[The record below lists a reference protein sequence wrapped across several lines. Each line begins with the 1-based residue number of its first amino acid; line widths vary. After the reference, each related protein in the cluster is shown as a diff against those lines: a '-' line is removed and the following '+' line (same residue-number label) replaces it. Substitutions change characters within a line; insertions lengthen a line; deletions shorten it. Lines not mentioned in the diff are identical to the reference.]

1 MPELLFLLLPV
12 AAAYGWFMGR
22 NSAKHSELKGRAN
35 VTRNLS
41 SGLNFLLTDQE
52 DKAIEQLLE
61 LLDIE
66 AATIDTYLALA
77 NLFRRKGDW
86 DKAIRIHEKLH
97 QLSLPKPQ
105 AQQIQFEL
113 AKDYFSAGIFDRA
126 EKLLQELVKSDLL
139 REQVLKQLFSIFV
152 ATHDWHKAVALTAQV
167 EKTQSKSLRIA
178 LANIQSEALLASI
191 TKVEAITDTPANA
204 TDNSIAWQQ
213 LSDTY
218 PMSVRPRFELATLY
232 LAQQQ
237 HTQAKHCLLALLQQK
252 PQWSAEVLPLLA
264 QCEFTADEW
273 YQLLT
278 TLAEKQQN
286 ISARIYLADWL
297 NEHGSS
303 KAAEHFLLD
312 KLRQQPSIRLFQKL
326 LQLRQQQSP
335 VAAEVLSQVEDLVN
349 AYLASKV
356 LYSCRNCGFKTRQ
369 QYWLCP
375 SCQQWETVEPITGID
390 GR

>member
-22 NSAKHSELKGRAN
+22 NSLKHKELKGRAN

-97 QLSLPKPQ
+97 HLKLPKLQ

-113 AKDYFSAGIFDRA
+113 AKDYYSAGLYDRA
-126 EKLLQELVKSDLL
+126 EHLLQQIVNSEPL
-139 REQVLKQLFSIFV
+139 REAVLKQLFSIFM
-152 ATHDWHKAVALTAQV
+152 ATHELNKAVALANEV
-167 EKTQSKSLRIA
+167 EKTHSKSLRIA
-178 LANIQSEALLASI
+178 LANMHTQTLQHELLQQQPTETILLQHQHALAKLA
-191 TKVEAITDTPANA
+191 KH
-204 TDNSIAWQQ
+204 
-213 LSDTY
+213 Y
-218 PMSVRPRFELATLY
+218 PQAVRPRFELAKFTL
-232 LAQQQ
+232 QQ
-237 HTQAKHCLLALLQQK
+237 HDVVTAKEALLSIIKQK
-252 PQWSAEVLPLLA
+252 PQWSADLLPLLS
-264 QCEFTADEW
+264 QCHMEPEAW
-273 YQLLT
+273 HQLLSGLADKQHNVSAILLLT
-278 TLAEKQQN
+278 DWLAEHR
-286 ISARIYLADWL
+286 SAQVAEQYLL
-297 NEHGSS
+297 NTV
-303 KAAEHFLLD
+303 
-312 KLRQQPSIRLFQKL
+312 RQHPNIRLFQKL
-326 LQLRQQQSP
+326 LQLRQQESP
-335 VAAEVLSQVEDLVN
+335 QAADVLSSVEELVN

-356 LYSCRNCGFKTRQ
+356 LYSCRSCGFKTRQ
-369 QYWLCP
+369 PYWLCP
-375 SCQQWETVEPITGID
+375 SCQQWETVEPISGVD

>member
-22 NSAKHSELKGRAN
+22 NSLKHKELKGRAN
-35 VTRNLS
+35 ITRNLS

-97 QLSLPKPQ
+97 KLKLPKLQ

-113 AKDYFSAGIFDRA
+113 AKDYYSAGLFDRA
-126 EKLLQELVKSDLL
+126 EYLLQQIVSCEPL
-139 REQVLKQLFSIFV
+139 REAILKQLFSIFM
-152 ATHDWHKAVALTAQV
+152 ATHELNKAVALAAEV
-167 EKTQSKSLRIA
+167 EKTKSKSLRIA
-178 LANIQSEALLASI
+178 LANMHTQTLQDKLSEPAQSEVLPTAYSNNLAELASR
-191 TKVEAITDTPANA
+191 
-204 TDNSIAWQQ
+204 
-213 LSDTY
+213 Y
-218 PMSVRPRFELATLY
+218 PQAVRPRYELAKY
-232 LAQQQ
+232 
-237 HTQAKHCLLALLQQK
+237 ALLQQDTATAKGALLSILKQK
-252 PQWSAEVLPLLA
+252 PQWSAELLPMLS
-264 QCEFTADEW
+264 QCQMDADEW

-278 TLAEKQQN
+278 LLADKHHN
-286 ISARIYLADWL
+286 ISARLLLSEWLA
-297 NEHGSS
+297 EHGST
-303 KAAEHFLLD
+303 KAAEHYLLD
-312 KLRQQPSIRLFQKL
+312 KLRQQPNIRLFQKL
-326 LQLRQQQSP
+326 LQLRQQESAQ
-335 VAAEVLSQVEDLVN
+335 AAEVLSSVEELVN

-356 LYSCRNCGFKTRQ
+356 LYNCRSCGFKTRQ
-369 QYWLCP
+369 PYWLCP
-375 SCQQWETVEPITGID
+375 SCQQWETVEPISGVD